1 MKLLVLDAQKHEQL
15 IEIELPIRRA
25 YEGHHM
31 NLIADANGVEHYFA
45 LDGHYDGWGTLMVEP
60 APPDAAHAEVID
72 ALESALSSLELE
84 YGECEGEHCNVDPCT
99 RHKIRRCLALL
110 KGE

>member
-1 MKLLVLDAQKHEQL
+1 LRVDVVNAAKAFMA
-15 IEIELPIRRA
+15 
-25 YEGHHM
+25 
-31 NLIADANGVEHYFA
+31 
-45 LDGHYDGWGTLMVEP
+45 
-60 APPDAAHAEVID
+60 APYT
-72 ALESALSSLELE
+72 SALSSLELE